1 MEVLDLDEIYLEKE
15 QWKSIIYSVVKNQG
29 KNLKEIRICKSNL
42 NSENVESLIQ
52 GFALGCRSLLEK

>member
-29 KNLKEIRICKSNL
+29 KNLK
-42 NSENVESLIQ
+42 
-52 GFALGCRSLLEK
+52 